1 YYMQG
6 IEKLG
11 VIKIKI
17 NLAKWGNSAAIRIP
31 KKILEKLNIDSN
43 NFENISFDVDIEGEV
58 LILKKKQEK
67 TKFELLAEQSKGER
81 LNPKIDIDWGNPV
94 GKEVW

>member
-1 YYMQG
+1 M
-6 IEKLG
+6 
-11 VIKIKI
+11 IKIKI